1 MVINGKPFNPGEMR
15 TQVVLKKRAVTSGS
29 GGFKVAAA
37 GDTIAT
43 VWAKWENAH
52 GPDVWAA
59 QSVGAVAPA
68 TVTIRYRSDVD
79 QTCYVTRG
87 SELYEIV
94 SMDNIRN
101 ANEYIEMK
109 VRQVVEG

>member
-1 MVINGKPFNPGEMR
+1 MVINGKPFNPGELR
-15 TQVVLKKRAVTSGS
+15 TQITLKQRSVTAAS
-29 GGFKVAAA
+29 GGFKIAVA

-43 VWAKWENAH
+43 VWSKWENAH

-79 QTCYVTRG
+79 PSCYVQRG
-87 SELYEIV
+87 SELYEII

-101 ANEYIEMK
+101 RNEYIEMK
-109 VRQVVEG
+109 VKQVVEG